1 MNTRPATNEEYT
13 KLNQGSD
20 AEPLSHEYLAFY
32 KRVGVL
38 WFDGKNKTGRICIV
52 PEKPFPAVL
61 PHLSLEF
68 LWISGGTRIRCE
80 CREMTPTA
88 AEGHARL
95 FLSLYGKS
103 GAGTGD
109 DQTGMWKEMKWNVP
123 AAPLEFPDASSPA
136 LVREPITAAR
146 PAGKARRKPKKSD
159 PFDPFD
165 GILYGRALSIA

>member
-1 MNTRPATNEEYT
+1 MNTRPATNEDYT
-13 KLNQGSD
+13 KLNEGSD

-32 KRVGVL
+32 KRLGVL

-68 LWISGGTRIRCE
+68 LWIRAATGIWCK
-80 CREMTPTA
+80 CRELTPAA
-88 AEGHARL
+88 AEAHARL
-95 FLSLYGKS
+95 FVSLYGRS

-123 AAPLEFPDASSPA
+123 APLESPHVASPA
-136 LVREPITAAR
+136 HVREPITAAR
-146 PAGKARRKPKKSD
+146 PVGKARRKIKKLD
-159 PFDPFD
+159 PFDPFA
-165 GILYGRALSIA
+165 GILY